1 MSERE
6 AIRFDAAAFDRLFPF
21 HLVLDRN
28 LTIVHTG
35 PVLGRIMRRLTPPAP
50 FADNF
55 AVRRP
60 SLLTV
65 DFEGLLRE
73 THLIFMLAATEPA
86 DLVLKGQMVALAG
99 SDTLAFLGSPWITSL
114 DQLPRLGLTV
124 SDFAIHDSI
133 ADFLFLIQAQ
143 KTALE
148 DASQLARELREA
160 RDSAVQ
166 ASRIKSEFLAH
177 MSHELRTPLNAI
189 LGFSETLTTRV
200 FGPLSDRYATYAEYI
215 HASGQ
220 RLLNLINGLLD
231 LARIEAGRY
240 ELAKQPV
247 NVAAALRD
255 CLRLVAAQAQRKG
268 VELALDDGPAGLT
281 VQADPR
287 AFEQI
292 TLNLLSNA
300 VKFTDTGGEVRVG
313 AALTEE
319 AVTIVVTDT
328 GIGIPA
334 ELIPHLFEPFRQAH
348 AGISRQLGGTG
359 LGLSICRNLVD
370 LHGGKIVI
378 DSTPGRGTTVT
389 VSFPAEQVSNVA

>member
-1 MSERE
+1 
-6 AIRFDAAAFDRLFPF
+6 
-21 HLVLDRN
+21 LVNACL
-28 LTIVHTG
+28 
-35 PVLGRIMRRLTPPAP
+35 RRLY
-50 FADNF
+50 
-55 AVRRP
+55 
-60 SLLTV
+60 
-65 DFEGLLRE
+65 
-73 THLIFMLAATEPA
+73 
-86 DLVLKGQMVALAG
+86 AG

-268 VELALDDGPAGLT
+268 VEFALDEGPAGLT

-300 VKFTDTGGEVRVG
+300 VKFTDTGGEVRIG

-370 LHGGKIVI
+370 LHGGKIAI
-378 DSTPGRGTTVT
+378 DSTPGHGTTVT